1 MGRPKAAPPQGLG
14 GLHLLESFLEMLS
27 AARGAAKNTIDA
39 YRRDLLDLAGFLKRR
54 GKVLG
59 EAEEGD
65 LTAYLASL
73 EKAGLAR
80 ATAQR
85 RLSAIKQF
93 AKFLFSENV
102 RRDDP
107 SSRLDAPKRARP
119 LPKIIG
125 EDDVSRLIAQARA
138 DETPKGVR
146 FLAMLELACGSGLR
160 VSELVGL
167 PLSAAPRTGR
177 MLFIAGKGGKERMVP
192 MSAPA
197 RAALDAW
204 LAVRDELL
212 PRDARE
218 RPVPS
223 RFLFPSP
230 AKLGHRTRQQFALDL
245 KEAALQAGLD
255 PSRLSPH
262 TLRHGFATH
271 LLNRGADLRSLQ
283 AMLGHADIATTQIYT
298 HVVED
303 RLRETVEKAHPLVQG
318 GALQA

>member
-1 MGRPKAAPPQGLG
+1 MGRPKAAPPAGLS
-14 GLHLLESFLEMLS
+14 GLHHLEAFLEML
-27 AARGAAKNTIDA
+27 AATRGAAKNTLDA

-54 GKVLG
+54 ALTLG
-59 EAEEGD
+59 EAGEGD
-65 LTAYLASL
+65 ITAYLATM

-80 ATAQR
+80 STAQR

-107 SSRLDAPKRARP
+107 TSKIDAPKRARP
-119 LPKIIG
+119 LPKTIA
-125 EDDVSRLIAQARA
+125 EDDVSRLLAFARG
-138 DETPKGVR
+138 DETARGVR
-146 FLAMLELACGSGLR
+146 FRAMLELACGSGLR

-167 PLSAAPRTGR
+167 PLGAAPRQGR
-177 MLFIAGKGGKERMVP
+177 MLFVTGKGGKERVVP
-192 MSAPA
+192 MSEEA

-204 LAVRDELL
+204 LGVRETML
-212 PRDARE
+212 PLDARE

-230 AKLGHRTRQQFALDL
+230 ARQGHRTRQQFALDL

-283 AMLGHADIATTQIYT
+283 TMLGHADIATTQIYT

-303 RLRETVEKAHPLVQG
+303 RLRDTVEQSHPLARG
-318 GALQA
+318 

>member
-14 GLHLLESFLEMLS
+14 GLHLLESFLEML
-27 AARGAAKNTIDA
+27 AASRGASKNTIDA
-39 YRRDLLDLAGFLKRR
+39 YRRDLIDLAGFLKRR

-59 EAEEGD
+59 EAEEAD
-65 LTAYLASL
+65 LTAYLSAM

-107 SSRLDAPKRARP
+107 TSRLDAPKRARP
-119 LPKIIG
+119 LPKTIG
-125 EDDVSRLIAQARA
+125 EDDVARLIDHARA

-146 FLAMLELACGSGLR
+146 FYAMLELACGSGLR

-177 MLFIAGKGGKERMVP
+177 MLFITGKGGKERMVP
-192 MSAPA
+192 MSQQA
-197 RAALDAW
+197 RAALAGW
-204 LAVRDELL
+204 LAVRETLM
-212 PRDARE
+212 
-218 RPVPS
+218 PVDTRGRVMPS

-245 KEAALQAGLD
+245 KETALQAGLD
-255 PSRLSPH
+255 PARLSPH

-303 RLRETVEKAHPLVQG
+303 RLRETVEKAHPLVRG
-318 GALQA
+318 

>member
-1 MGRPKAAPPQGLG
+1 MGRPKAAPPQGLQ
-14 GLHLLESFLEMLS
+14 GLPHLEAFLEML
-27 AARGAAKNTIDA
+27 AATRGAAKNTLDA
-39 YRRDLLDLAGFLKRR
+39 YRRDLIDLAGFLKRR
-54 GKVLG
+54 KKTLG
-59 EAEEGD
+59 EAGEDD
-65 LTAYLASL
+65 LTAYLAAM

-93 AKFLFSENV
+93 AKFLLSEKV

-107 SSRLDAPKRARP
+107 TSKIDAPKRARP
-119 LPKIIG
+119 LPKTIA
-125 EDDVSRLIAQARA
+125 EDDVARLLAHARS
-138 DETPKGVR
+138 DESPRGLR
-146 FLAMLELACGSGLR
+146 FRAMLELACGSGLR

-167 PLSAAPRTGR
+167 PLGAAPRTGR
-177 MLFIAGKGGKERMVP
+177 MLFITGKGGKERMVP
-192 MSAPA
+192 MSQEA

-204 LAVRDELL
+204 LDAREALL

-223 RFLFPSP
+223 RYLFPSP

-245 KEAALQAGLD
+245 KDAALQAGLD
-255 PSRLSPH
+255 PARLSPH

-303 RLRETVEKAHPLVQG
+303 RLRDTVEQAHPLARG
-318 GALQA
+318 

>member
-1 MGRPKAAPPQGLG
+1 MGRPKAAPPQGLQ
-14 GLHLLESFLEMLS
+14 GLHHLEAFLEML
-27 AARGAAKNTIDA
+27 AATRGAAKNTLDA
-39 YRRDLLDLAGFLKRR
+39 YRRDLIDLAGFLKRR
-54 GKVLG
+54 KKTLG
-59 EAEEGD
+59 EAGEDD
-65 LTAYLASL
+65 LTAYLAAM

-107 SSRLDAPKRARP
+107 TSKIDAPKRARP
-119 LPKIIG
+119 LPKTIA
-125 EDDVSRLIAQARA
+125 EDDVARLLAHARS
-138 DETPKGVR
+138 DESPRGLR
-146 FLAMLELACGSGLR
+146 FRAMLELACGSGLR

-167 PLSAAPRTGR
+167 PLGAAPRAGR
-177 MLFIAGKGGKERMVP
+177 MLFITGKGGKERMVP
-192 MSAPA
+192 MSQEA

-204 LAVRDELL
+204 LDAREALL

-223 RFLFPSP
+223 RYLFPSP

-245 KEAALQAGLD
+245 KDAALQAGLD
-255 PSRLSPH
+255 PARLSPH

-303 RLRETVEKAHPLVQG
+303 RLRDTVEQAHPLARG
-318 GALQA
+318 